1 MGCECEGVHVCAV
14 EKVKLPRSVSCQSE
28 SSSTVAEWA
37 VDTLGTVA
45 VAGVGT
51 LADRFVA
58 VVVVAVLVET
68 AQQVARIPAAVV
80 VVGSQRILVVLVAVA
95 AVADNPHTLAEEQA
109 QVVVELQDTPS

>member
-1 MGCECEGVHVCAV
+1 MNSEGVHVCAV
-14 EKVKLPRSVSCQSE
+14 EKVKLPQSVSCQSE

-51 LADRFVA
+51 LADRLVA
-58 VVVVAVLVET
+58 AVVVAVLVET

-80 VVGSQRILVVLVAVA
+80 VGSQRILVVVVVAVA
-95 AVADNPHTLAEEQA
+95 VVADIPHTLVEEQA
-109 QVVVELQDTPS
+109 QAVVELQDTPY